1 MYYMNKEILVPLL
14 LLNSSVVELGFPKEL
29 EVLEAPS

>member
-1 MYYMNKEILVPLL
+1 MYYMNKEILVP
-14 LLNSSVVELGFPKEL
+14 LLNSSVVELGFPKEM